1 MDTLTSKAS
10 PRVGADAPA
19 AARQLPR
26 RRRDRSDRIASTWFA
41 LPITIVFGLLT
52 VVPLSFSL
60 FWSFT
65 DYNGYS
71 TELRIVGLTNYAR
84 VFADPSLLAGLNFTL
99 TFAVATTLVIT
110 LIAIPLAVVLNDAFV
125 GRDLARSLFF
135 FLGVPSL
142 AILGLVWKY
151 ILSPLESGVV
161 NSVLTSLGL
170 DAVPWLSDSNLAV
183 VSVIVVAVWA
193 GVGWH
198 AILYLAFLQ
207 SVPAE
212 LVEQATID
220 GANGRQR
227 FLNVTLPQLI
237 PAIGV
242 STFLLITGG
251 LKVYELPFTL
261 TGGGPGYATN
271 TITQAII
278 LKGVAQS
285 DYGVGS
291 ALAVIFTLATL
302 LVVLIQVLAL
312 RLSTR
317 RFS

>member
-1 MDTLTSKAS
+1 MSTLVSTVLPQEINRTFVNLK
-10 PRVGADAPA
+10 P
-19 AARQLPR
+19 PR
-26 RRRDRSDRIASTWFA
+26 RGGRDRSDRVASTWFA
-41 LPITIVFGLLT
+41 VPIILVFAVLT
-52 VVPLSFSL
+52 VVPMFFSI

-65 DYNGYS
+65 DYSGYS
-71 TELRIVGLTNYAR
+71 TEPRVVGLSNY
-84 VFADPSLLAGLNFTL
+84 VKIFADPSLLAGLGFTL
-99 TFAVATTLVIT
+99 TFAVASTVVIT
-110 LIAIPLAVVLNDAFV
+110 LIAIPLAVALNSAFL

-151 ILSPLESGVV
+151 ILSPLKSGVV
-161 NSVLTSLGL
+161 NSVLGSLGI
-170 DAVPWLSDSNLAV
+170 DAVPWLSDSTLAV
-183 VSVIVVAVWA
+183 ISVIIVAVWA

-198 AILYLAFLQ
+198 ATLYLAFLQ
-207 SVPAE
+207 SVPVD
-212 LVEQATID
+212 LVEQAIVD

-227 FLNVTLPQLI
+227 FVHITLPQLI

-291 ALAVIFTLATL
+291 ALAVIFTIATL
-302 LVVLIQVLAL
+302 LIVLIQVSVL